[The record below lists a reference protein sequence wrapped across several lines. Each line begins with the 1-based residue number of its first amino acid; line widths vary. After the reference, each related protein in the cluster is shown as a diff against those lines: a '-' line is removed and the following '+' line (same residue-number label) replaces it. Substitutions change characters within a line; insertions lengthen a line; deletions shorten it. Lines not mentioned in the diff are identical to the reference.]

1 MNTEHS
7 FAKVMRALQARGRF
21 SFERSFE
28 FSVEVWKLAKPFCG
42 WTNQGTKKRQLLD
55 NDKIALSRN

>member
-1 MNTEHS
+1 
-7 FAKVMRALQARGRF
+7 MRALQARGRF

>member
-1 MNTEHS
+1 
-7 FAKVMRALQARGRF
+7 MRALQARGRF

-42 WTNQGTKKRQLLD
+42 WTNQGTNLKKRQLLD